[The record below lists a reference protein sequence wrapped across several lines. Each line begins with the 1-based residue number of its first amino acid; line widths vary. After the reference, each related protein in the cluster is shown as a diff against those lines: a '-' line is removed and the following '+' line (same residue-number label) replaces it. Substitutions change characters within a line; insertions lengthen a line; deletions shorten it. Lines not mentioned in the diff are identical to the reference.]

1 MKGQGQGICHA
12 EASLEKTSHV
22 TTQSNQIHQDC
33 AKEGHAHTQC
43 PSQTPDMAT
52 SRVQAQFQGKGKG
65 MHVHKSG
72 SVEEGSKSTGQC
84 SLEKDRSTHQV
95 QKEVSITSTTI
106 ERIETEGR
114 TKGSNSESE
123 EESNPSDTMK
133 QIQEE
138 K

>member
-52 SRVQAQFQGKGKG
+52 SRVQA
-65 MHVHKSG
+65 
-72 SVEEGSKSTGQC
+72 
-84 SLEKDRSTHQV
+84 
-95 QKEVSITSTTI
+95 
-106 ERIETEGR
+106 
-114 TKGSNSESE
+114 
-123 EESNPSDTMK
+123 
-133 QIQEE
+133 
-138 K
+138 